1 MPSIAAPA
9 KVLVTG
15 ASGFLAT
22 NVTKSLLDAG
32 YTVVGTVRS
41 TPKGEYLNKLYD
53 NTSFSYAIVEDIE
66 EPDAF
71 DEVVKTGAFEG
82 IVHTASPFHVNDGDP
97 QAMVGPAVNGTTNIL
112 KTTLKFGST
121 VKRVVITSSAIAM
134 LPLQPPRGAYTWSE
148 KDWNEKDISDFEAAG
163 SAAPGGLA
171 YTASKTLAE
180 RAAWDFVAQHKDAI
194 SWDLSV
200 INPSYIFGPIIHEV
214 SSPEKLNTSHKL
226 FFDAIKAKQD
236 TLTPESVGYYFGGL
250 VDVRTVAKAH
260 SQALAVEEA
269 GGKRF
274 LVSDAQWSTQDIY
287 DALNKAGIPN
297 TPEGYPGA
305 QHAETY
311 NVHDNTLSRQ
321 LLGLEFPSLEA
332 VAVDTY
338 NSLKER
344 FPGAFA

>member
-22 NVTKSLLDAG
+22 NVVKSLLDAG

-41 TPKGEYLNKLYD
+41 PPKGEYLNKLY
-53 NTSFSYAIVEDIE
+53 NSTKFSYAIVEDIE
-66 EPDAF
+66 TPNAF
-71 DEVVKTGAFEG
+71 DEVVKTGGFEG
-82 IVHTASPFHVNDGDP
+82 IVDDGDP
-97 QAMVGPAVNGTTNIL
+97 QAMVGPAVHGTTNIL
-112 KTTLKFGST
+112 NTALKFGAT

-134 LPLQPPRGAYTWSE
+134 LPIEPPRGAFTWSE
-148 KDWNEKDISDFEAAG
+148 KDWNDKDVRDFEAAG
-163 SAAPGGLA
+163 SKASGGLA

-180 RAAWDFVAQHKDAI
+180 RAAWDFVAQHKDSI

-200 INPSYIFGPIIHEV
+200 INPSYIFGPIIHDV
-214 SSPEKLNTSHKL
+214 ASPEKLNTSHKL
-226 FFDAIKAKQD
+226 FFDAIKAKEEN
-236 TLTPESVGYYFGGL
+236 LTPQSVGYYFGGL

-260 SQALAVEEA
+260 SQALAVEGA

-287 DALNKAGIPN
+287 DALNKVGVPNIPK
-297 TPEGYPGA
+297 GYPGA

-321 LLGLEFPSLEA
+321 LLGLEFPGLEA
-332 VAVDTY
+332 IAVDTY

-344 FPGAFA
+344 FPSAFTTTEA